1 MDEKN
6 SGEKESSG
14 SCFKIVL
21 RTLIIQKKKSKKN
34 CKKYCN
40 FNPED
45 ENFQDNG

>member
-21 RTLIIQKKKSKKN
+21 RILIIQKKEKKELQ
-34 CKKYCN
+34 KML
-40 FNPED
+40 
-45 ENFQDNG
+45 